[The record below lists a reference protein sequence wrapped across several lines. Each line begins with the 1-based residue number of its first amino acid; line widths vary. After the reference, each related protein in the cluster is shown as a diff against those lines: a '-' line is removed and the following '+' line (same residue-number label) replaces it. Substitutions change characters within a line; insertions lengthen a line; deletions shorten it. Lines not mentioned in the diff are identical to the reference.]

1 MNKPSLSN
9 IALSKIALSKIALSN
24 IALSNIAL
32 SKKDYQH
39 ILQFYKMEIP
49 RSERLLQLKA
59 ENILSEKLCRCI
71 KKLDPINESRSV
83 GICTK
88 TIINSKGFTRGK
100 FSCKKKQKMV
110 LTKRIKRGKGVK
122 RGKTEKRK
130 R

>member
-1 MNKPSLSN
+1 MNNLLPSNNNTLLSN
-9 IALSKIALSKIALSN
+9 ST
-24 IALSNIAL
+24 L

-49 RSERLLQLKA
+49 KSQRLLQLKA

-100 FSCKKKQKMV
+100 FSCKKKQKIV
-110 LTKRIKRGKGVK
+110 LTKRGKTKKTIKRGNMKSI
-122 RGKTEKRK
+122 RK
-130 R
+130 KK